1 MLSCTFVPSDLMDL
15 AAGCTFYITLLYAFI
30 NLATI
35 FQQHQLCFFNLYL
48 IYWENIPLLNLTGRD
63 YDDRHKDMKTTKLRK
78 RDFEN

>member
-35 FQQHQLCFFNLYL
+35 FQQHQLCFFNLYIDIL
-48 IYWENIPLLNLTGRD
+48 GKYPFIESNW
-63 YDDRHKDMKTTKLRK
+63 K
-78 RDFEN
+78 RL